1 MSLQRVLAAGFKHH
15 GSKTLSETELV
26 AALALER
33 GWFSPEEVRQLIE
46 RGRDSGDLEEMDD
59 VLHPTFDV
67 GDITIPSGYEPPTD
81 LSNPP
86 APFERIIT
94 RLEAAGHDKRDAVA
108 TINQLQT
115 ELAISSDAA
124 AVLYAHGEGVD
135 VFEEAS
141 RLRRSVTPL
150 FE

>member
-15 GSKTLSETELV
+15 GKEAVSETEMV

-46 RGRDSGDLEEMDD
+46 RGRDSGDLKETDD
-59 VLHPTFDV
+59 VLHPTFEV
-67 GDITIPSGYEPPTD
+67 GDITIPSGYEPPAD
-81 LSNPP
+81 LINPP

-94 RLEAAGHDKRDAVA
+94 RLEADGHDKRDAVA

-135 VFEEAS
+135 VSAEAS
-141 RLRRSVTPL
+141 RLKRSVMPL